1 MGKLFKMFGVLIWI
15 SSIVFILTIR
25 SVQNVDYIILAIVAL
40 SGIVTGVGFIGV
52 GEIIRLLERQYHQNK
67 ALYDLFK
74 QVGGAE

>member
-1 MGKLFKMFGVLIWI
+1 MGKLFKIFGVLIWI

-40 SGIVTGVGFIGV
+40 SGIVIGVGFIGV

>member
-1 MGKLFKMFGVLIWI
+1 MGKLFKIFGVLIWI

>member
-1 MGKLFKMFGVLIWI
+1 MGKLFKIFGVLIWI

-40 SGIVTGVGFIGV
+40 SGIVTGVGLIGV

>member
-1 MGKLFKMFGVLIWI
+1 MGRLFKMFGVFIWI